1 MRLRLPFTRSARI
14 VLLVLVL
21 MMGLPIALAP
31 HTPRAQQRDNDP
43 CTPFETIRTQ
53 IARGV
58 TETARAVNRIPTPSP
73 TEIDEAMLVDRIVSA
88 FLENAVACDPI
99 GTVAATS
106 TATPTRTPTQ
116 SPTNTVTPG
125 GPTATFT
132 PTRTN
137 TPVPPTA
144 THTPTPG
151 GTTPTA
157 QTVLYTTG
165 DLVPTTSSNYNY
177 GHQDGVVKAMKTAIP
192 SEDQSPYYLW
202 LGDIQYEEGC
212 LAAYTLAGKYDD
224 TYGTL
229 PNHDTRVHPVPG
241 NHDTDCGASN
251 SAALSANYEVY
262 FGSSRADPLN
272 NNSFHYSVD
281 FGPWTLIVVNNYA
294 SGGSDNIADAEN
306 VWMVSEIQAAE
317 TEGDCTMVAVH
328 EPPYGSGASHGTFSG
343 EITANETLP
352 FQLAYRNGV
361 DLYVTAHEHS
371 YERMNP
377 MDDNFERDD
386 VYGVPI
392 FVIGIGGKENYW
404 MQGTT
409 STQLTPTLVPE
420 SAAWYSGRTFGSST
434 NSEML
439 HGWVNFELN
448 TGQFRYSIGR
458 EASGTWADGKTYGV
472 TTGEF
477 NDTGTITCHGVP
489 PA

>member
-137 TPVPPTA
+137 RPVPPTA

-306 VWMVSEIQAAE
+306 VWMVSEIQASE

-343 EITANETLP
+343 
-352 FQLAYRNGV
+352 
-361 DLYVTAHEHS
+361 
-371 YERMNP
+371 
-377 MDDNFERDD
+377 
-386 VYGVPI
+386 
-392 FVIGIGGKENYW
+392 VIGIGGKENYW